1 MDTTSAGQT
10 SAVFCEPGT
19 ARSTWAMAG
28 LFEHLLEGDQER
40 LGVALVTQPP
50 GVATPLHR
58 HTREAEAFFMLEG
71 HVQYRAG
78 DEVFELRPESFI
90 YLPAGLP
97 HAFRIRGD
105 APARFLAIVERVSS
119 STSTTRSA
127 SRPRSADC
135 PGRTVWARTWRS
147 PSGARSRRGTGSK
160 WWVRRC
166 RNDRRSRPET
176 ADARTRVR

>member
-105 APARFLAIVERVSS
+105 APARFLAIVEPGQLLHLYDEVGIPAAERRLPGEDGLGPDVEIPKW
-119 STSTTRSA
+119 REIA
-127 SRPRSADC
+127 PRYGLEVVG
-135 PGRTVWARTWRS
+135 P
-147 PSGARSRRGTGSK
+147 PL
-160 WWVRRC
+160 
-166 RNDRRSRPET
+166 PE
-176 ADARTRVR
+176 